1 MTTPETSPDH
11 PGSADPVTA
20 PGRRA
25 RPHDVDDLEST
36 AVRRQ
41 RLLGRLDEPP
51 AGQDEPAAQ
60 PTAEPAAPAHQ
71 HPEPPTSAF
80 PAPREDT
87 VPGLRPRW
95 QEAPDPADVALAGA
109 SEARPRSR
117 AAAHV
122 WALVVTLLLAP
133 VAWYLV
139 ADAGARLT
147 LGEDSPWATGTL
159 APAAV
164 VELVCGLL
172 VLAVVLLAARW
183 SSLGALVVGAL
194 VLLAGA
200 AFVLLPGPTADAL
213 APVLD
218 QVRSQ
223 GDLGGNVA
231 HHLLADGP
239 SGRLAQAGLT
249 LVLVGVVSHGARRL
263 GRAEERGRR
272 EAARRDLGQGGARHG
287 VR

>member
-1 MTTPETSPDH
+1 MSTPETSPEH
-11 PGSADPVTA
+11 AGSADPAAT
-20 PGRRA
+20 GRRA

-41 RLLGRLDEPP
+41 RLLGRLDDAP
-51 AGQDEPAAQ
+51 ARQG
-60 PTAEPAAPAHQ
+60 AEPAPQPAATPARPAPEA
-71 HPEPPTSAF
+71 PTAAF
-80 PAPREDT
+80 PPPREDAA
-87 VPGLRPRW
+87 PGLRARW
-95 QEAPDPADVALAGA
+95 QEASDPADVALAGA

-122 WALVVTLLLAP
+122 WVVVLTLLLAP

-172 VLAVVLLAARW
+172 VLAVVIVAARW
-183 SSLGALVVGAL
+183 SSLGAVVVGSL

-200 AFVLLPGPTADAL
+200 AFVLLPGATADAL

-218 QVRSQ
+218 RVRDL

-272 EAARRDLGQGGARHG
+272 EAARHDLGRGAARHG

>member
-1 MTTPETSPDH
+1 MSTPETSPEH
-11 PGSADPVTA
+11 AGSADPAVT
-20 PGRRA
+20 GRRA

-41 RLLGRLDEPP
+41 RLLGRLDDAP
-51 AGQDEPAAQ
+51 AGPG
-60 PTAEPAAPAHQ
+60 AEPAAEPTTVPASAD
-71 HPEPPTSAF
+71 PTPPTAAF
-80 PAPREDT
+80 PPREDA
-87 VPGLRPRW
+87 VPGLRARW

-122 WALVVTLLLAP
+122 WALVLTLLLAP

-172 VLAVVLLAARW
+172 VLAVVVLAARW
-183 SSLGALVVGAL
+183 SSLGALVTGAL

-213 APVLD
+213 APALD
-218 QVRSQ
+218 RLRDLN
-223 GDLGGNVA
+223 DLGGNVA

-249 LVLVGVVSHGARRL
+249 LGLVGIVAHGARRL
-263 GRAEERGRR
+263 GRAEEHGRR
-272 EAARRDLGQGGARHG
+272 EAARHDLGRGAARHG
-287 VR
+287 SR

>member
-1 MTTPETSPDH
+1 MSTPENSPEH
-11 PGSADPVTA
+11 AGSADPVVT
-20 PGRRA
+20 GRRA

-41 RLLGRLDEPP
+41 RLLGRLDDAP
-51 AGQDEPAAQ
+51 AGQG
-60 PTAEPAAPAHQ
+60 AEPAPQPATTA
-71 HPEPPTSAF
+71 HPDPDASTAAF
-80 PAPREDT
+80 PPPREDAA
-87 VPGLRPRW
+87 PGLRARW

-122 WALVVTLLLAP
+122 WTLVVTLLLAP

-147 LGEDSPWATGTL
+147 LGDDSPWATGTL

-164 VELVCGLL
+164 VELVCGLV
-172 VLAVVLLAARW
+172 VLAVVIVVARW

-200 AFVLLPGPTADAL
+200 AFVLLPGATADAL

-218 QVRSQ
+218 RVRDL

-239 SGRLAQAGLT
+239 SGRLAQAGLA

-272 EAARRDLGQGGARHG
+272 EAARHDLGRGAARHG